1 MGFSEIRG
9 GQEKGSV
16 RKRGWEAITVDIL
29 EASLSPQKKTRIMY
43 KANLNYDRFNRYF
56 VDFVRKGFI
65 VEADGSDGK
74 PEYKI
79 SERGRI
85 FLAALR
91 KAQDLFEFE
100 E

>member
-1 MGFSEIRG
+1 M
-9 GQEKGSV
+9 
-16 RKRGWEAITVDIL
+16 RKRDWGVITIDIL
-29 EASLSPQKKTRIMY
+29 EATLTPQKKTRLMY

-56 VDFVRKGFI
+56 CDFVRKGFI

-79 SERGRI
+79 SERGRT

-91 KAQDLFEFE
+91 KAQDLFEFGE
-100 E
+100 